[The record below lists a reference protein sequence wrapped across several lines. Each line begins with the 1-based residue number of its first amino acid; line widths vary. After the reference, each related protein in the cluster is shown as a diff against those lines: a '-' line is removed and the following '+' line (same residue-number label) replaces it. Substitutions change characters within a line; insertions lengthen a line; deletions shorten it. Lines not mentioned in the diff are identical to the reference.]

1 MCAWCDHRTAAILG
15 QSLLPVAKRERGPGG
30 MFVSI
35 ASSRPSGRPPFVEN
49 APAMSQ
55 PAALTS
61 KPSSSPALPTP
72 APAAHLSAPLLHHM
86 VVVPSGPQPVD
97 MPTLS
102 PARAASKRPPL
113 AAADAREPL
122 PEDEALLL
130 AQADTGTTS
139 VQDTLLSQ
147 LATGGGVP
155 TPAAPEACP
164 VNEPGTVDA
173 CGVAGAA
180 DAHPAGGAIWLLG
193 LLPLLG
199 AGGGGGGDTPDPG
212 PTTIYPTPL
221 TPPAPGTGTT
231 TINQPVESLHPI
243 DSSGDDG
250 QRLANFDSNQA
261 SAVFSVKRV
270 VDVATGAEVTGR
282 HASGNGTYNPAAYA
296 AYDDPATDPW
306 FYLDTASGELYLTAA
321 GAAASCIGQS
331 FTVTVQ
337 AVANGI
343 TSAEGSVTFT
353 LTAPT
358 TGTTYDLHTALNSLP
373 LEPSAPSSAYDVVRV
388 YQGDADLSSMQIFA
402 GQISSLSDPTHLF
415 IEVNDGYADVAQ
427 QLSYEGS
434 TSAPVEYLTFMGQ
447 GSYYGYDFG
456 TASGLNFYKIDSDL
470 DGQGSS
476 CGDLL
481 FDVFDAEGGRLAV
494 FNGGSGNDLIFTD
507 PLFTLGNPS
516 LSGSIAQQGQP
527 DQLNGGTGN
536 DLLVAGGGADT
547 LNGGTGSDVL
557 SGGYG
562 QDQLTGGAGADVFV
576 FNVTPGVDHAD
587 TIMDFVMGTDKIMLD
602 GRIFEW
608 IEGDLSNLEDWVS
621 YNSANGELSYDDTV
635 FAILASTP
643 ATLALDSTNFEI
655 VHPVLV
661 G

>member
-1 MCAWCDHRTAAILG
+1 
-15 QSLLPVAKRERGPGG
+15 
-30 MFVSI
+30 
-35 ASSRPSGRPPFVEN
+35 
-49 APAMSQ
+49 MSQ

-72 APAAHLSAPLLHHM
+72 APAAHLAPPLLHHM
-86 VVVPSGPQPVD
+86 VVMPSGPQPVD
-97 MPTLS
+97 MPTMS
-102 PARAASKRPPL
+102 PARAPGKRPPQ

-122 PEDEALLL
+122 SEDEAQLL

-139 VQDTLLSQ
+139 VQDALLSQ
-147 LATGGGVP
+147 LATGAAA
-155 TPAAPEACP
+155 PATPEACP

-199 AGGGGGGDTPDPG
+199 AGGGGGDAPNPG

-231 TINQPVESLHPI
+231 TINQPVEVLHPI
-243 DSSGDDG
+243 DSSTDDG

-282 HASGNGTYNPAAYA
+282 HAEGNGAYNPDAYA

-343 TSAEGSVTFT
+343 TSEEGSVTFT

-402 GQISSLSDPTHLF
+402 GQISLLSDPTHLF
-415 IEVNDGYADVAQ
+415 IEVNNGYADVAQ

-434 TSAPVEYLTFMGQ
+434 TSAPVEYLTFMEQ

-456 TASGLNFYKIDSDL
+456 TASELNYYKIDSDL
-470 DGQGSS
+470 DGQGSD

-481 FDVFDAEGGRLAV
+481 FDAFDAGGGSLAV
-494 FNGGSGNDLIFTD
+494 FNGGGGNDLIFTD

-527 DQLNGGTGN
+527 DQLNGGSGN

-547 LNGGTGSDVL
+547 LDGGTGNDVL
-557 SGGYG
+557 IGGYG
-562 QDQLTGGAGADVFV
+562 QDQLTGGAGADIFV
-576 FNVTPGVDHAD
+576 FNATPGGAHAD
-587 TIMDFVMGTDKIMLD
+587 TIMDFVSGTDKIMLD
-602 GRIFEW
+602 GRIFEG
-608 IEGDLSNLEDWVS
+608 IDGDLSNLGDWVS
-621 YNSANGELSYDDTV
+621 YTSGALSYNGMV
-635 FAILASTP
+635 FAILDSAP
-643 ATLALDSTNFEI
+643 ATLALDGTNFEI

>member
-1 MCAWCDHRTAAILG
+1 
-15 QSLLPVAKRERGPGG
+15 
-30 MFVSI
+30 
-35 ASSRPSGRPPFVEN
+35 
-49 APAMSQ
+49 MSQ

-72 APAAHLSAPLLHHM
+72 APAAHVAAPLLHHM
-86 VVVPSGPQPVD
+86 VVVPSGPQPVH

-102 PARAASKRPPL
+102 PARAAGKRPAQ

-122 PEDEALLL
+122 PEDEAQLL
-130 AQADTGTTS
+130 AQAHTGTTS

-147 LATGGGVP
+147 LATGGSAAA
-155 TPAAPEACP
+155 PAAPEACP

-180 DAHPAGGAIWLLG
+180 DAHPVGGAIWLLG

-199 AGGGGGGDTPDPG
+199 AGGGGGGDAPNPG

-282 HASGNGTYNPAAYA
+282 HASGNGAYNPAAYA

-402 GQISSLSDPTHLF
+402 GQISLLSDPTHLF

-434 TSAPVEYLTFMGQ
+434 TTAPVEYLTFMEQ

-456 TASGLNFYKIDSDL
+456 TASGLNYYKIDSDL

-476 CGDLL
+476 CGDLQ
-481 FDVFDAEGGRLAV
+481 FDVFDAGGGSLAV
-494 FNGGSGNDLIFTD
+494 FNGGGGNDLIFTD

-527 DQLNGGTGN
+527 DQLNGGSGN

-547 LNGGTGSDVL
+547 LNGGTGNDVL
-557 SGGYG
+557 IGGYG
-562 QDQLTGGAGADVFV
+562 QDQLTGGAGADIFV
-576 FNVTPGVDHAD
+576 FNATPGGAHAD
-587 TIMDFVMGTDKIMLD
+587 TIMDFVTGTDKIMLD
-602 GRIFEW
+602 GRIFQGIDGE
-608 IEGDLSNLEDWVS
+608 LSNLASSVT
-621 YNSANGELSYDDTV
+621 YNPTNGQLSYGAQV
-635 FAILASTP
+635 FAILDSAP
-643 ATLALDSTNFEI
+643 ATLALDGTNFEI